1 MASFLNGPTLSS
13 RSFEIFE
20 NDKGDE
26 FACEGWLLI
35 KKQSK
40 SGWKKRYCKIYK
52 DEKTLS
58 LYDGKSIFLEPK
70 LQLKLDDSIECKT
83 IIGQKLNKEN
93 CFTLTNASKD
103 VVVASAFDEVDQEV
117 CVSFILNIV
126 DKSDAQS
133 KSSAENAQSK
143 LHTSY
148 PVSIT
153 PRSKYPCSWQLPT
166 PDDMSLFGEQ
176 AVNDSKNEK
185 RNRTYPSLPSDRH
198 HIESLDDIYFAKS
211 FDVDLYIQKAF
222 KELRKDEL
230 HALLSNLE
238 HDKDIVRKN
247 IKELVVKKFKD
258 IIHVDIEGHDFI
270 QRSDPRTETG
280 RLSKNSSPRAFSS
293 IANEEVSADKESKSI
308 ELDNFSNDHKQYS
321 KLISRLGSLLD
332 DDNTDQ
338 HE

>member
-52 DEKTLS
+52 DDKTLS

-70 LQLKLDDSIECKT
+70 LQLKLDDSTECKT

-103 VVVASAFDEVDQEV
+103 VVVASAFDKVDQEI
-117 CVSFILNIV
+117 CVSFILSIV
-126 DKSDAQS
+126 DKSDAQIKTS
-133 KSSAENAQSK
+133 VKNIENKSRASHPA
-143 LHTSY
+143 
-148 PVSIT
+148 SII
-153 PRSKYPCSWQLPT
+153 PRSKYPCSWQVST

-176 AVNDSKNEK
+176 AVNDNKNEK

-198 HIESLDDIYFAKS
+198 HIGSLDGIYFAKP
-211 FDVDLYIQKAF
+211 FDTDLYIQKAF
-222 KELRKDEL
+222 KELGKDEL

-258 IIHVDIEGHDFI
+258 IVHVDIEGHDFI
-270 QRSDPRTETG
+270 QRKDPRTEAG
-280 RLSKNSSPRAFSS
+280 RLSKNGSPRVFSS
-293 IANEEVSADKESKSI
+293 ITDEEVAEDKESKSV
-308 ELDNFSNDHKQYS
+308 ELDDFSNDHKQYS

-332 DDNTDQ
+332 DDNIDQ
-338 HE
+338 